1 MNQWTF
7 TIKVSDI
14 LLHSWSSDVVVFTN
28 IFSQKIPWLTS
39 EWITGKVFFENL
51 NKSEILITLD
61 EIFVYINTLCDRCW
75 KDFVEKRTLTNISIQ
90 AKILEQPLLT
100 EDLLVIDPKDLTVDI
115 EDFLRDQLLLH
126 QELKTLCTNC
136 EQMPVEDFNEDEDI
150 VTWIIRH

>member
-28 IFSQKIPWLTS
+28 IFSSKIPWLTKD
-39 EWITGKVFFENL
+39 WITWKVFFENL
-51 NKSEILITLD
+51 NKSEILITID
-61 EIFVYINTLCDRCW
+61 EIFIHIDTNCDRCW

-115 EDFLRDQLLLH
+115 EDFLRDQFLLH

-136 EQMPVEDFNEDEDI
+136 EQIPLEDFNEDEDI
-150 VTWIIRH
+150 VTGVIRH